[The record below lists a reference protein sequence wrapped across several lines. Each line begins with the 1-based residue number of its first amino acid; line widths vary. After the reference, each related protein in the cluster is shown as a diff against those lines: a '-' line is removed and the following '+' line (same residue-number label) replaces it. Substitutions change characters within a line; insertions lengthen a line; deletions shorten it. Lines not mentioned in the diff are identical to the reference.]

1 MGRKTHSGKTHSA
14 RAGTQDFRAQDK
26 ERKLNTKHRH
36 SGQSQGTPP
45 PHGRTP
51 HQKLR
56 RTLRTA
62 LAAGLGVTLLSG
74 CGSEQ
79 LITFGDMASGYN
91 REVAFMSIFAI
102 ALSIIIF
109 VGVSYALFFTVN
121 KFREEKNTA
130 EPAQF
135 HGNNRLEIIL
145 VVVPVIIVMFLAIL
159 TVRSMAILNPVADTS
174 TKIDVLGRQFWWNFS
189 YPETKA
195 DAGGTVA
202 NGNEMIMPT
211 RQDVAL
217 TITSGDVIHGF
228 WAPNVG
234 GQRAAMPAT
243 LKTWNV
249 DTDRAGVYQGNCS
262 QLCGGSHANMRYKV
276 VALDQERYNTFLAAA
291 KAYRAPEPAADSA
304 EARGYAIFM
313 QGKPAT
319 GALACAACHR
329 VQGTPAA
336 GAAGPDLSFFGT
348 RRTLGAGMWE
358 FMEAENQWE
367 TPRAKEIL
375 HEWLKHSPQVKPGS
389 LMPTYDGSEY
399 LAGGKKV
406 KGGVLTDEELD
417 DVAAYIRSLKLPE
430 EANYWNDTPVYGSP
444 DAAQNAPAKI
454 AKTSSPT
461 PGGNQ

>member
-1 MGRKTHSGKTHSA
+1 M
-14 RAGTQDFRAQDK
+14 
-26 ERKLNTKHRH
+26 NTIHRH

-45 PHGRTP
+45 PHGRLS
-51 HQKLR
+51 HHKLR
-56 RTLRTA
+56 RTLGTA
-62 LAAGLGVTLLSG
+62 LAAVLGVTLLSG
-74 CGSEQ
+74 CGSQQ
-79 LITFGDMASGYN
+79 LLSIGDLSSGYN
-91 REVAFMSIFAI
+91 REVLFMSIFAI

-121 KFREEKNTA
+121 KFREDKNTA

-211 RQDVAL
+211 KQDVAL

-276 VALDQERYNTFLAAA
+276 IALDQERYNTFLAAA
-291 KAYRAPEPAADSA
+291 KAYRAPEPAADSP
-304 EARGYAIFM
+304 EARGYETFM
-313 QGKPAT
+313 KGKSET

-329 VQGTPAA
+329 VQGTTAA

-348 RRTLGAGMWE
+348 RRTLGAGKWE
-358 FMEAENQWE
+358 AMTPEHWEA
-367 TPRAKEIL
+367 PDAKAEL
-375 HEWLKHSPQVKPGS
+375 HAWIKHSPLVKPGS

-399 LAGGKKV
+399 LAAGKKV
-406 KGGVLTDEELD
+406 KGGVLTDAEID
-417 DVAAYIRSLKLPE
+417 DVAAYLRSLKLPE
-430 EANYWNDTPVYGSP
+430 EANYWNDTPVYGSS
-444 DAAQNAPAKI
+444 DAAENAPAET

>member
-1 MGRKTHSGKTHSA
+1 M
-14 RAGTQDFRAQDK
+14 
-26 ERKLNTKHRH
+26 NTIHRH
-36 SGQSQGTPP
+36 SDQPQGEHP
-45 PHGRTP
+45 PHGTQETP
-51 HQKLR
+51 TGGRLR
-56 RTLRTA
+56 RNLVLTLV
-62 LAAGLGVTLLSG
+62 AGLGATLLSG

-79 LITFGDMASGYN
+79 LISIGDLSSGYN
-91 REVAFMSIFAI
+91 REVAFMSAFAI
-102 ALSIIIF
+102 ALSVIIF
-109 VGVSYALFFTVN
+109 VGVSYALFYTVN
-121 KFREEKNTA
+121 KFREDKHTDA
-130 EPAQF
+130 PAQF

-145 VVVPVIIVMFLAIL
+145 VVVPVIIVMFLAVL
-159 TVRSMAILNPVADTS
+159 TVRSMAILNPVPAQA

-189 YPETKA
+189 YPETTA
-195 DAGGTVA
+195 DAGGNVA

-211 RQDVAL
+211 KQKVAL

-291 KAYRAPEPAADSA
+291 KAYRAPEPVADSA
-304 EARGYAIFM
+304 AARGYAIFM

-358 FMEAENQWE
+358 AMTPQHWEAPQAAE
-367 TPRAKEIL
+367 AL
-375 HEWLKHSPQVKPGS
+375 HEWIKHSPLVKPGS
-389 LMPTYDGSEY
+389 LMPSYDGSEY
-399 LAGGKKV
+399 LANGKKV
-406 KGGVLTDEELD
+406 KGGVLTDEEID
-417 DVAAYIRSLKLPE
+417 DVAAYLRTLKLPE
-430 EANYWNDTPVYGSP
+430 EANYWNDTPVYGSA
-444 DAAQNAPAKI
+444 DAAENPAPTAT
-454 AKTSSPT
+454 TSSAT
-461 PGGNQ
+461 PGGKQ